1 VDQNKFLAI
10 LPIITAALAEK
21 IAKAYNLDENGAIEK
36 LYTTKLYSYLENEET
51 KVWQYSVDKMFDL
64 YRQEVETGSL
74 ELPEY

>member
-1 VDQNKFLAI
+1 MNQNKFLAI
-10 LPIITAALAEK
+10 LPIITAALADK
-21 IAKAYNLDENGAIEK
+21 IAKAYNLDENSAIEK

-51 KVWQYSVDKMFDL
+51 KVWQYSVEKIFDL

>member
-1 VDQNKFLAI
+1 MDQNKFLAI
-10 LPIITAALAEK
+10 LPIITAALADK
-21 IAKAYNLDENGAIEK
+21 IAKAYNLDENSAIEK

-51 KVWQYSVDKMFDL
+51 KVWQYSVEKIFDL

>member
-10 LPIITAALAEK
+10 LPIITAALADK
-21 IAKAYNLDENGAIEK
+21 IAKAYNLDENSAIEK

-51 KVWQYSVDKMFDL
+51 KVWQYSVEKIFDL
-64 YRQEVETGSL
+64 YRHEVETGSL